1 MEGADE
7 DSLRFGEAR
16 FVHGESCTGGGALDS
31 GRFPVGPCRC
41 GALGYPECRAPGLLR
56 EAGLTPAFS
65 KAGQGPQPSA
75 GCCVP
80 LDEPPPTLLWFRR
93 PQCTLQVASTEQG
106 RRELPW
112 GKRGPPG
119 LRDTSAGRRPS
130 APQPLGGA
138 CPPRGGGWNLNL
150 NAWG

>member
-1 MEGADE
+1 MGPREARAPAALGAGAWVQEGLRPWGVEGADE

-65 KAGQGPQPSA
+65 KAGQGSSA
-75 GCCVP
+75 FGR
-80 LDEPPPTLLWFRR
+80 LL
-93 PQCTLQVASTEQG
+93 CASG
-106 RRELPW
+106 
-112 GKRGPPG
+112 
-119 LRDTSAGRRPS
+119 
-130 APQPLGGA
+130 
-138 CPPRGGGWNLNL
+138 
-150 NAWG
+150 